1 MKERWIDKPIEKEV
15 KKVSKLSF
23 LKEKG
28 ALKKWFIATEI
39 LGLKK

>member
-1 MKERWIDKPIEKEV
+1 MEKKLEKPIEK
-15 KKVSKLSF
+15 KVSKISF

-39 LGLKK
+39 LARKK

>member
-1 MKERWIDKPIEKEV
+1 MEEKIEKPVE

-28 ALKKWFIATEI
+28 ALKKWFIATEV
-39 LGLKK
+39 LARRK